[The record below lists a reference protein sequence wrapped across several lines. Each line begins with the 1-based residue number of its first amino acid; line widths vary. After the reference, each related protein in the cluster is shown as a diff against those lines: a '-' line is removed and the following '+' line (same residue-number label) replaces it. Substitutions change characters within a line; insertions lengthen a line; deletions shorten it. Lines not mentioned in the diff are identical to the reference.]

1 MPLGQ
6 GAVGLGVSYAL
17 AICYL
22 LLMKLAGDILTKQY
36 PEEHKVVWD
45 TRTISRVTILAAV
58 SGAGAMIKI
67 PGPATTI
74 ALDAAAGY
82 FAASYFG
89 WPIGATVAAIGCFLA
104 NALGGF
110 ASWLPMVPIYVCA
123 MAFTVTIGVF
133 VAQKTNIVLA
143 IIVGTV
149 VNTITCLG
157 PWVVMIGPALMVALL
172 PSQLIGSAVNA
183 AVGLTVAQ
191 ALKSAQTHEKSDV
204 EELVEPEDES
214 FKM

>member
-6 GAVGLGVSYAL
+6 GALGLGVSYIL
-17 AICYL
+17 AVCYL
-22 LLMKLAGDILTKQY
+22 ILMRLFGGILSKQY
-36 PEEHKVVWD
+36 PEEHKVIWD

-82 FAASYFG
+82 FAAAYFG
-89 WPIGATVAAIGCFLA
+89 WPAGATVAAIGTFLA

-110 ASWLPMVPIYVCA
+110 ASWFPMVPIYMSA
-123 MAFTVTIGVF
+123 MALTVTLGVF
-133 VAQKTNIVLA
+133 VAKKTNIVSA
-143 IIVGTV
+143 IIVGTI
-149 VNTITCLG
+149 VNTVTCLG
-157 PWVVMIGPALMVALL
+157 PWVIMIGHAPMIPIL

-183 AVGLTVAQ
+183 AVGLTVAE
-191 ALKSAQTHEKSDV
+191 ALRNAQKHGKREVD
-204 EELVEPEDES
+204 ELIEPGD
-214 FKM
+214 

>member
-6 GAVGLGVSYAL
+6 GALGLGVSYAL
-17 AICYL
+17 AVGYL
-22 LLMKLAGDILTKQY
+22 LLMRFMGAILSRQY

-82 FAASYFG
+82 FAAAYFG

-110 ASWLPMVPIYVCA
+110 ASWLPMLPIYLCG
-123 MAFTVTIGVF
+123 MALTVTIGVF
-133 VAQKTNIVLA
+133 VAKKTNIVLA
-143 IIVGTV
+143 IVVGTI
-149 VNTITCLG
+149 VNTVTCLG
-157 PWVVMIGPALMVALL
+157 PWAIMIGTPLMIALL
-172 PSQLIGSAVNA
+172 PSQIIGSAVNA
-183 AVGLTVAQ
+183 TVGLTVAA
-191 ALKSAQTHEKSDV
+191 ALKSAQKHGKHDH
-204 EELVEPEDES
+204 EELIEPEDES
-214 FKM
+214 LNM

>member
-6 GAVGLGVSYAL
+6 GALGLGVSYAL
-17 AICYL
+17 AVGYL
-22 LLMKLAGDILTKQY
+22 LLMRFMGAILSRQY

-82 FAASYFG
+82 FAAAYFG

-110 ASWLPMVPIYVCA
+110 ASWLPMLPIYLCG
-123 MAFTVTIGVF
+123 MALTVTIGVLCR
-133 VAQKTNIVLA
+133 QKDQHCAGYRRRHDSYTSNVPGP
-143 IIVGTV
+143 VG
-149 VNTITCLG
+149 NHDRHASDDC
-157 PWVVMIGPALMVALL
+157 
-172 PSQLIGSAVNA
+172 A
-183 AVGLTVAQ
+183 A
-191 ALKSAQTHEKSDV
+191 SISDHWICG
-204 EELVEPEDES
+204 
-214 FKM
+214 

>member
-1 MPLGQ
+1 
-6 GAVGLGVSYAL
+6 
-17 AICYL
+17 
-22 LLMKLAGDILTKQY
+22 
-36 PEEHKVVWD
+36 
-45 TRTISRVTILAAV
+45 
-58 SGAGAMIKI
+58 
-67 PGPATTI
+67 
-74 ALDAAAGY
+74 
-82 FAASYFG
+82 
-89 WPIGATVAAIGCFLA
+89 
-104 NALGGF
+104 
-110 ASWLPMVPIYVCA
+110 
-123 MAFTVTIGVF
+123 
-133 VAQKTNIVLA
+133 IVLA